1 MNEIISEKIG
11 NNTLNGETIDCNTI
25 DGGSIDR
32 KEFMRQVGIGF
43 GAIMLMNCLQSC
55 SNGSEI
61 PDPNPISNTTKVD
74 VTLDLNSTDYKE
86 LKNKG
91 MYAIVRGQSI
101 IVAHTNADTYLA
113 VSSKC
118 THEGTQIIYRG
129 VSNDFLC
136 PNHGSEFK
144 ADGSVQ
150 KSPAAAPLKKYSYS
164 LDVTN
169 NKLRIFE

>member
-1 MNEIISEKIG
+1 MNKIVPVKAE
-11 NNTLNGETIDCNTI
+11 NNTLDGSLGESST
-25 DGGSIDR
+25 IDR

-55 SNGSEI
+55 GDGGDI
-61 PDPNPISNTTKVD
+61 PDPNPTTTATKVD
-74 VTLDLNSTDYKE
+74 ITLDLNSSDYRD
-86 LKNKG
+86 LKFKG
-91 MYAIVRGQSI
+91 EYIIVKGQSI
-101 IVAHTNADTYLA
+101 IVAHTNSDTYLA

-118 THEGTQIIYRG
+118 THEGSQIMYRG
-129 VSNDFLC
+129 ASNDFLC

-150 KSPAAAPLKKYSYS
+150 KSPATTPLKKYLYS